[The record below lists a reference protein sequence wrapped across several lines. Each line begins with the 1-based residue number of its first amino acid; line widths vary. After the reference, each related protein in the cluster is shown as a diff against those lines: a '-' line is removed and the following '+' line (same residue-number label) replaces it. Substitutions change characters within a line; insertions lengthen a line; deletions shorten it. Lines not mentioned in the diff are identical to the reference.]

1 MEDPVLPMIR
11 LWNEVY
17 LLFVQ
22 GNMRQALEVFARMKR
37 LEVQPN
43 ELTYTTLIDSY
54 RQNEG
59 MGKALEVLTLM
70 QQVCLDSFLSNSLYT
85 LCSISLFQFS
95 LNILLVSFIL
105 IFMLSLGWYD
115 SWCYDIYLH
124 HGELYH

>member
-1 MEDPVLPMIR
+1 MIR

-85 LCSISLFQFS
+85 LCSISAIS
-95 LNILLVSFIL
+95 ILPQYSSGFFYFDIY
-105 IFMLSLGWYD
+105 LSLGWYD